1 MKKFTVDR
9 IEEGFAVCECE
20 DLSHISVP
28 VESFP
33 FEIKEGMMI
42 RLLSDGTYER
52 AEDEAVLYSAYK
64 KCSKTWSDKKILVYK
79 ETLKGKSKKEIAREL
94 GMTYQGTKN
103 ILDKILKDL
112 KKEIE
117 GAIA

>member
-1 MKKFTVDR
+1 MKNFTVDR

-28 VESFP
+28 VDNFP

-52 AEDEAVLYSAYK
+52 AEDEE
-64 KCSKTWSDKKILVYK
+64 TEMRKKIIALQNR
-79 ETLKGKSKKEIAREL
+79 LK
-94 GMTYQGTKN
+94 N
-103 ILDKILKDL
+103 KD
-112 KKEIE
+112 ED
-117 GAIA
+117 